1 MEELQERLKQ
11 AELALS
17 AVKDA
22 LNGAP
27 LPHDPDFV
35 KKWRLLQSQVNR
47 ASTTQLSLTF
57 LLTKRGSL

>member
-35 KKWRLLQSQVNR
+35 QLVDKDRKSTRLNSSHRL
-47 ASTTQLSLTF
+47 
-57 LLTKRGSL
+57 